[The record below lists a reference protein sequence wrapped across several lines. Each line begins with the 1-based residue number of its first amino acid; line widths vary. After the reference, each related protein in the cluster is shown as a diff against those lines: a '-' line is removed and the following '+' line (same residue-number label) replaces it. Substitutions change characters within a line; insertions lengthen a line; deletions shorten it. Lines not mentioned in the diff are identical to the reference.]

1 MADNAIEV
9 KSEVA
14 ATRANMPL
22 TRADLER
29 MKEHRALI
37 QEFVKSQLKEGIE
50 NDYAVI
56 PGTKKPSLLKPGA
69 EKLLRLFN
77 LGARVRMAEKE
88 IDRDQNFAFFA
99 YRCEV
104 YNLATGIVIAECEG
118 AANSQEV
125 KYKERKVWRNGPS
138 GRKEQ
143 FTEQTPIS
151 DILNTLMKMAQKR
164 AVVGAAIL
172 ATGASDFFSQDVESR
187 EDAEAVGMRAR
198 QEKPQNV
205 APPTAGGGTPGD
217 FVIPFGKYKGQSL
230 NQIPEDELRSFADW
244 LGKQPELS
252 KKGEEVCD
260 AIAAFF
266 GK

>member
-1 MADNAIEV
+1 MADHAIEV

-14 ATRANMPL
+14 TTRANMPL
-22 TRADLER
+22 TRSDLER
-29 MKEHRALI
+29 MKEHRVLI
-37 QEFVKSQLKEGIE
+37 QEFVQSQLKEGID

-56 PGTKKPSLLKPGA
+56 PGTKKKTLLKPGA

-88 IDRDQNFAFFA
+88 LDRDSNFAFFA

-125 KYKERKVWRNGPS
+125 KYKERKVWRNGPG

-143 FTEQTPIS
+143 VSEQTPIA
-151 DILNTLMKMAQKR
+151 DITNTLMKMAQKR

-172 ATGASDFFSQDVESR
+172 ATGASDFFSQDIET
-187 EDAEAVGMRAR
+187 AR
-198 QEKPQNV
+198 QETAKPAA
-205 APPTAGGGTPGD
+205 APAGYGTPGEY
-217 FVIPFGKYKGQSL
+217 VLPFGKYKGLSLSQVEPADLQSY
-230 NQIPEDELRSFADW
+230 ADF
-244 LGKQPELS
+244 LS
-252 KKGEEVCD
+252 KQAEISPKGQEVVD

>member
-1 MADNAIEV
+1 MADHAIEV

-14 ATRANMPL
+14 TTRANMPL
-22 TRADLER
+22 TRSDLER
-29 MKEHRALI
+29 MKEHRVLI
-37 QEFVKSQLKEGIE
+37 QEFVQSQLKEGID

-56 PGTKKPSLLKPGA
+56 PGTKKKTLLKPGA

-88 IDRDQNFAFFA
+88 LDRDQNFAFFA

-125 KYKERKVWRNGPS
+125 KYKERKVWRNGPG

-143 FTEQTPIS
+143 VSEQTPIA
-151 DILNTLMKMAQKR
+151 DITNTLMKMAQKR

-172 ATGASDFFSQDVESR
+172 ATGASDFFSQDIETK
-187 EDAEAVGMRAR
+187 EDAEAVGQRAR
-198 QEKPQNV
+198 QETAKPAA
-205 APPTAGGGTPGD
+205 APAGSGTPGEY
-217 FVIPFGKYKGQSL
+217 VLPFGKYKGLSLSQVEPADLQSY
-230 NQIPEDELRSFADW
+230 ADF
-244 LGKQPELS
+244 LS
-252 KKGEEVCD
+252 KQAEISPKGQEVVD

>member
-1 MADNAIEV
+1 MADHAIEV
-9 KSEVA
+9 KSEVVSKP
-14 ATRANMPL
+14 NMPL

-29 MKEHRALI
+29 MKEHRTLI
-37 QEFVKSQLKEGIE
+37 QEFVQSQLKEGID
-50 NDYAVI
+50 NDYAII
-56 PGTKKPSLLKPGA
+56 PGTKKKTLLKPGA

-125 KYKERKVWRNGPS
+125 KYKERKVWRTGPN

-143 FTEQTPIS
+143 TTEQTPIS

-172 ATGASDFFSQDVESR
+172 ATGASDFFSQDIESK
-187 EDAEAVGMRAR
+187 EEAEAVGMRAR
-198 QEKPQNV
+198 QEAPRNV
-205 APPTAGGGTPGD
+205 APAASGNPGEY
-217 FVIPFGKYKGQSL
+217 VLPFGKYKGMSLSQVEPADLQSY
-230 NQIPEDELRSFADW
+230 ADF
-244 LGKQPELS
+244 LS
-252 KKGEEVCD
+252 KQAEISPKGQEVVD

-266 GK
+266 GR